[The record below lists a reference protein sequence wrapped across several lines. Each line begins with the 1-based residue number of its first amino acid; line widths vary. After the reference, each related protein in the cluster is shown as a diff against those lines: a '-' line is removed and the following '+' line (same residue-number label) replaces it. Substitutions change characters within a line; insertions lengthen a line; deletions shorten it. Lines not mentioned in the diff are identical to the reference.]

1 MIRGFELSGIYPL
14 NPDKVNMVKLA
25 PASLYKKKDPLP
37 EIANESFMNE
47 REGNVPEV
55 NVAKVP
61 NANEASTPSG
71 DIGNRT
77 NQEVE
82 PQLQLSISQVLK
94 DLKDFK

>member
-1 MIRGFELSGIYPL
+1 
-14 NPDKVNMVKLA
+14 
-25 PASLYKKKDPLP
+25 
-37 EIANESFMNE
+37 MNE

-82 PQLQLSISQVLK
+82 PQLQTVYKSSIERSE
-94 DLKDFK
+94 